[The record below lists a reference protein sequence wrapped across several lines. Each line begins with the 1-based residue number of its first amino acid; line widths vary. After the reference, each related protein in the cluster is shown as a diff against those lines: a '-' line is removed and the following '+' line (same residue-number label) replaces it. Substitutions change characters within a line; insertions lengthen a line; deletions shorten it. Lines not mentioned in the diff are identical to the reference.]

1 MDALTAYKQANQ
13 QCTQDLVMQHAPM
26 VKRIAYHMRAKLPD
40 CIALD
45 DLIQAGLIGLLEAA
59 KQYDSSKGASF
70 ETYANI
76 RIRGHILD
84 EVRKNDWVPRSVY
97 RNARKVSEAVKQVE
111 QRLGRDASDNEI
123 AQQLNMSVTDYTQLL
138 KDSISYQM
146 FNFEDLGI
154 GEDMVSPMDE
164 LEQPLNKVLKEDFN
178 ETLLAVIDGLPEK
191 EKLVLSLYYEQELN
205 LKEIGKVINVSE
217 SRISQILSQAILR
230 IRARLEG

>member
-13 QCTQDLVMQHAPM
+13 QSTQELVIQHAPL

-40 CIALD
+40 NITLD
-45 DLIQAGLIGLLEAA
+45 DIIQAGLVGLLEAA
-59 KQYDSSKGASF
+59 KQFDDNKGASF

-84 EVRKNDWVPRSVY
+84 EVRRNDWVPRSVY
-97 RNARKVSEAVKQVE
+97 RNARKVAEAVKQVE
-111 QRLGRDASDNEI
+111 QRLGRDAKDTEI
-123 AQQLNMSVTDYTQLL
+123 AKELNMSLEDYAQLL
-138 KDSISYQM
+138 KDSTSYQM
-146 FNFEDLGI
+146 FNFDDLGMEQDVI
-154 GEDMVSPMDE
+154 RNEDE
-164 LEQPLNKVLKEDFN
+164 LEQTLYQVLKDDFN
-178 ETLLAVIDGLPEK
+178 ENLINIINGLPEK

-217 SRISQILSQAILR
+217 SRVSQILSQATLR